1 MLSTTHMY
9 KEQQHVGRSYK
20 FENLTGGL
28 NTVSSIG
35 TINQSPKRTESP
47 DMVNVEYYKLGG
59 IQSME
64 GNVSVGNKLETA
76 IAGGWEYAQ
85 GSNRY
90 MMVAEK
96 SGAVRILNP
105 VTDTFDLVYTFST
118 ESPRV
123 SFCNMNDGVVFTNG
137 YDDPVFY
144 QKGRHTLLTG
154 EISGE
159 ADSTT
164 ITGNLTNFTK
174 ELSVGDTIE
183 VGDSDTPQIFTI
195 AEIKSDTEIETTTSI
210 TTAFSSEPFYLGEIS
225 ECNAYLVNSE
235 DPDMKE
241 PIRGLAIQYYKGR
254 LWIGSGSTVY
264 YSQLGQYNKWDTNYG
279 AGGIANAY
287 NDTSEVKALGLFSD
301 YMLVHKEYYT
311 YSISG
316 GNDPDSWTM
325 APYSNITCESQQ
337 SWGVSNSKYFVF
349 SKSNMGI
356 YPLSQITIFSDRY
369 VGNELSVKIR
379 DSFDTL
385 RQADLKNIF
394 IVTYPAKRWLLF
406 YMPFEGYLGSS
417 RCFIWDFQTSTWLQR
432 IVPQNVSVV
441 FNYQNR
447 PYIGTE
453 DGLVL
458 LEFYGKNFNGEFLDA
473 YWKSPWFCFMDNY
486 YFKTFNQFSVQ
497 TSQDENNNFFIRG
510 YRDGQSQFYQRQ
522 ISNNIISDSNALIW
536 AGLGQDG
543 SEVDINNFTTWD
555 NFDWVVAGQETRR
568 FPLEQNYF
576 NTYQVEFRTAILN
589 QGFAIYGFNF
599 QDVEFAETPWG
610 LGY

>member
-1 MLSTTHMY
+1 M
-9 KEQQHVGRSYK
+9 GRSYK
-20 FENLTGGL
+20 FDNLTGGL
-28 NTVSSIG
+28 NTVCSIG

-59 IQSME
+59 IKSME
-64 GNVSVGNKLETA
+64 GNATVGDQLSTA
-76 IAGGWEYAQ
+76 IVGGWEYTQ
-85 GSNRY
+85 GNNRY
-90 MMVAEK
+90 MMVAER
-96 SGAVRILNP
+96 SGAIRILNN
-105 VTDTFDLVYTFST
+105 VTNTFDLVYQFTT
-118 ESPRV
+118 QTDRV

-144 QKGRHTLLTG
+144 QRGRHTLLTG
-154 EISGE
+154 EVSGT
-159 ADSTT
+159 AGSTT
-164 ITGNLTNFTK
+164 LTGNLTNFTT
-174 ELSVGDTIE
+174 ELSPGDTI
-183 VGDSDTPQIFTI
+183 QI
-195 AEIKSDTEIETTTSI
+195 EIDENTSVVYTVEEITSDTEATLKASIE
-210 TTAFSSEPFYLGEIS
+210 TAFSEKPFYLGEIS

-235 DPDMKE
+235 DPAMKE

-254 LWIGSGSTVY
+254 LWIGSGGTVY

-287 NDTSEVKALGLFSD
+287 NDTSDVKGLGLFSD

-316 GNDPDSWTM
+316 GDDPDTWTM
-325 APYSNITCESQQ
+325 EPYSNITCESQQ
-337 SWGVSNSKYFVF
+337 SWNVSNAKYFVF

-356 YPLSQITIFSDRY
+356 YPLTQMTIFSDKY

-385 RQADLKNIF
+385 RQSDLDNIF
-394 IVTYPAKRWLLF
+394 IVPYPAKRWLLF

-432 IVPQNVSVV
+432 IVPQNVTIA

-458 LEFYGKNFNGEFLDA
+458 LEFYGKNFDGEFLDA
-473 YWKSPWFCFMDNY
+473 YWKSPWFYFMDDY
-486 YFKTFNQFSVQ
+486 YYKTFNQFSIKL
-497 TSQDENNNFFIRG
+497 SQDENNNFFLRG
-510 YRDGQSQFYQRQ
+510 YRDGRSDFFQRQ
-522 ISNNIISDSNALIW
+522 ITNNDISDTSALIW
-536 AGLGQDG
+536 AGLAGEE
-543 SEVDINNFTTWD
+543 SEASTSNFTVWD
-555 NFDWVVAGQETRR
+555 NYDWVIAGQETYR
-568 FPLEQNYF
+568 FPFENNYF
-576 NTYQVEFRTAILN
+576 NTYQLEIRTAILN

-599 QDVEFAETPWG
+599 QDVEFSEAPWG
-610 LGY
+610 VGY